1 MTAVYNKFSS
11 IQENLETSEESI
23 VEKLNTEWSLYY
35 RDQTT
40 KSTSSEN
47 FSNDMVNIISCN
59 TIMSFWQIL
68 NVVPFPTQL
77 NRRNN
82 SSYMFFRANVKPTWE
97 DKANQNGGMWRI
109 VIKKHE
115 DRGKYLDTF
124 WLELLMAMV
133 GEQFRNSMEITGC
146 VVKRRQ
152 KEDRI
157 ELWTKGHDDVEMD
170 QVIQMSIGEDLKGIL
185 GIKDELEYT
194 KHESVKNM
202 DVLRR
207 AGNKNRSF
215 ERKCNIVRNIS
226 SNDVFSQEFKNKSF
240 EYKFGD
246 TGKYRV

>member
-1 MTAVYNKFSS
+1 M
-11 IQENLETSEESI
+11 
-23 VEKLNTEWSLYY
+23 YY
-35 RDQTT
+35 RDHNT
-40 KSTSSEN
+40 KSSSSSATED
-47 FSNDMVNIISCN
+47 FSNDMVDLISCN
-59 TIMSFWQIL
+59 TIANFWQIM
-68 NVVPFPTQL
+68 NAIPFPTNL
-77 NRRNN
+77 NRRTN
-82 SSYMFFRANVKPTWE
+82 SSYMFFRKNIQPTWE
-97 DKANQNGGMWRI
+97 DKNNQNGGMWRI

-115 DRGKYLDTF
+115 DRSKYLDTF
-124 WLELLMAMV
+124 WLELLMALV

-207 AGNKNRSF
+207 AGNK
-215 ERKCNIVRNIS
+215 
-226 SNDVFSQEFKNKSF
+226 
-240 EYKFGD
+240 
-246 TGKYRV
+246 